1 MIQRFQLLPPF
12 VRGLL
17 VWQLSAF
24 CGSLLTVVIWFVA
37 RLSPSDLAGVGPYI
51 LMSWA
56 ISSMLSTP
64 AAIAIFAFA
73 VTAQPDQIQRRILRT
88 HDIGAALTMLI
99 FFGLLAFEV
108 GGIPENRS
116 GLLEPAILAIVYPTV
131 GSFIWRQ
138 FLSRT
143 R

>member
-1 MIQRFQLLPPF
+1 MMHRFHSLPPF

-24 CGSLLTVVIWFVA
+24 SGSVLTVLIWFVA
-37 RLSPSDLAGVGPYI
+37 RLSPSSFDGVGPYI

-64 AAIAIFAFA
+64 AAMAIFVVA
-73 VTAQPDQIQRRILRT
+73 VKAGPSKIRQRILRA

-131 GSFIWRQ
+131 GTFIWRQ
-138 FLSRT
+138 FLART

>member
-1 MIQRFQLLPPF
+1 MMHQFQSLPPF

-24 CGSLLTVVIWFVA
+24 SGSALTVSIWFVA
-37 RLSPSDLAGVGPYI
+37 RLSPSSFEGVGPYI

-73 VTAQPDQIQRRILRT
+73 VTARPDKIRGRALRA

-99 FFGLLAFEV
+99 FFGLLAFEI

-116 GLLEPAILAIVYPTV
+116 GLLEPAILAIVYPIV
-131 GSFIWRQ
+131 GNFIWRQ
-138 FLSRT
+138 FLARSR
-143 R
+143 

>member
-1 MIQRFQLLPPF
+1 MMHQFQSLPPF

-24 CGSLLTVVIWFVA
+24 SGSVLTVVIWFVA
-37 RLSPSDLAGVGPYI
+37 RLSPSSFEGVGPYI

-64 AAIAIFAFA
+64 AAVAIFVVA
-73 VTAQPDQIQRRILRT
+73 VKAGPSKIRQRILRA

-99 FFGLLAFEV
+99 FFGLLAFEI

-116 GLLEPAILAIVYPTV
+116 GLLEPAILAIVYPIV
-131 GSFIWRQ
+131 GTFIWRQ
-138 FLSRT
+138 FLART